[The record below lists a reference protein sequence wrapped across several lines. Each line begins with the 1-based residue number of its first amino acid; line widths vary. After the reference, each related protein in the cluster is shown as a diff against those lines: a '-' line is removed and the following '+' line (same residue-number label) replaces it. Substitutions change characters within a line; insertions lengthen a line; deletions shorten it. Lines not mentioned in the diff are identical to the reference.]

1 MTKDLIRSLFSMDDE
16 MLTKLI
22 NGATKVAK
30 ELEKEINVDVN
41 NDEDSESY
49 FHSVAK
55 EYDNGKLVK
64 KHEKEVVNG
73 ECTKEEN
80 FDATKTVFDEPK
92 EKCNCRLY
100 RGHHLYHRLKDE
112 NDTLKKQI
120 EDMTRYIDSLNDKIK
135 ELSTENDNLI
145 QIVNNVKNCF

>member
-22 NGATKVAK
+22 NGVAKATK
-30 ELEKEINVDVN
+30 ELEKEFNADVN
-41 NDEDSESY
+41 NDEDAESY
-49 FHSVAK
+49 FHSLEK

-80 FDATKTVFDEPK
+80 FDATKAISDEPK
-92 EKCNCRLY
+92 EKCNCRLH
-100 RGHHLYHRLKDE
+100 RNHHLYHRLKDE

-120 EDMTRYIDSLNDKIK
+120 EDMTQYIDSLNDKIK
-135 ELSTENDNLI
+135 ELNAENDSLS
-145 QIVNNVKNCF
+145 QIVDNVKRCF